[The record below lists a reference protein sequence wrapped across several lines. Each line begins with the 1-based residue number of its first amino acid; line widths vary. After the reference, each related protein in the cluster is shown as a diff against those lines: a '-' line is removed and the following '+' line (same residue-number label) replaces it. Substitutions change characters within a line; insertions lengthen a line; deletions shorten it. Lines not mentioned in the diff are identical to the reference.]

1 MNSDPIRTVKA
12 LYMELCQTL
21 PYVLHL
27 AEFYLFLF
35 PIVNWYCEYHSFS
48 VSSMTPSRLSNLKVI
63 WNGKYCSQEVLRTEF
78 SDLEVWSS
86 LGTKIKPKHWS
97 YLRPI
102 FYRCFISNKSINP
115 TDSVL
120 KSYPETNLIFNFSHS
135 FLRSSLYYLDY

>member
-1 MNSDPIRTVKA
+1 M
-12 LYMELCQTL
+12 Q
-21 PYVLHL
+21 
-27 AEFYLFLF
+27 
-35 PIVNWYCEYHSFS
+35 
-48 VSSMTPSRLSNLKVI
+48 SRR
-63 WNGKYCSQEVLRTEF
+63 VLRTEF

-135 FLRSSLYYLDY
+135 FLKVFIILPGLLNTLLTDYLTFLNFVINTSTKEILFKHKSSMIHLIIFQNIPCLFVWAPSFKVLYHGVFAT